1 MGVIDEVVEG
11 IYDDCRIVCPA
22 CGNDRKKKNV
32 KTLSVTIGSDAKLY
46 YCHHCTASGAVKIQS
61 PFEQSYKKKVVHI
74 QSTRDNDVLEKFLSG
89 RGIPMSAVKTE
100 VITGKKYF
108 NGSGELPAVGFVY
121 VSGSER
127 AVKWRSTEG
136 KYFTQDGAARSFYGL
151 ERVSES
157 NEQLVV
163 CEGEVDV
170 LALSAANVTAVSC
183 PNGAPQ
189 KVSNNRINPEDD
201 NKFSYLW
208 DAREIITNISK
219 IILATDNDQAG
230 EALAEEIAR
239 RVGRAKCW
247 RVNYPDDCKDSNDV
261 LQIHGA
267 DKLADLIANPTPM
280 PLKGVYAAQDYANE
294 VKHIYTEGVG
304 NGVSTGLQ
312 SVDDLF
318 TISEGQLSV
327 VTGLPSSGKS
337 EFIDQIMINMAEK
350 NHWKFAVCSFENP
363 PHFHIAKLAEKI
375 IGKPFFDGP
384 NQRISNEE
392 LDTAIDFIDKHFVFL
407 DQKDG
412 VVSSIDSIID
422 RAKQAVLRLGVRGL
436 VIDPYNYIEQDGTE
450 EHISISAMLTKVTTF
465 CKAHGIHC
473 WFVAHPAKVYPK
485 EDGTYPVPKGMSISG
500 SAAWFAKADL
510 GITVHRTDDDVE
522 VHCWKCRFKWVGKQ
536 GVTNL
541 NYDLLSGRYSE
552 QSSVQS
558 YTPDSRIN
566 WYDEVDI

>member
-11 IYDDCRIVCPA
+11 IYDDCRIVCPE
-22 CGNDRKKKNV
+22 CGHDRKKKNV

-46 YCHHCTASGAVKIQS
+46 YCHHCSASGAVKIKS
-61 PFEQSYKKKVVHI
+61 PYERLPKQKVVHI
-74 QSTRDNDVLEKFLSG
+74 QSTRDNAVLEEFLSS
-89 RGIPMSAVKTE
+89 RGIPMSAVNTE
-100 VITGKKYF
+100 VITGNKYF

-136 KYFTQDGAARSFYGL
+136 KHFTQDGAARWLYGL

-157 NEQLVV
+157 DEQLVI

-170 LALSAANVTAVSC
+170 LALSAASVTAVSC

-208 DAREIITNISK
+208 DAREIITNIPK

-247 RVNYPDDCKDSNDV
+247 RVNYPEGCKDSNDV
-261 LQIHGA
+261 LLRHGA
-267 DKLADLIANPTPM
+267 DKLAELIANPTPM
-280 PLKGVYAAQDYANE
+280 PLKGVYAAQDYASE

-304 NGVSTGLQ
+304 TGVSTGLQ

-337 EFIDQIMINMAEK
+337 EFIDQIMINMAQK
-350 NHWKFAVCSFENP
+350 DHWKFAVCSFENP

-384 NQRISNEE
+384 SQRISNEE

-450 EHISISAMLTKVTTF
+450 EHTSISAMLTKVTTF

-473 WFVAHPAKVYPK
+473 WFVAHPAKIYPK

-510 GITVHRTDDDVE
+510 GITVHRTEDDVE

-552 QSSVQS
+552 QNGIKSSN
-558 YTPDSRIN
+558 TDGRIN

>member
-11 IYDDCRIVCPA
+11 IYDDCRIVCPE

-32 KTLSVTIGSDAKLY
+32 KTLSVTIGADAKLY
-46 YCHHCTASGAVKIQS
+46 YCHHCSASGAVKIKS
-61 PFEQSYKKKVVHI
+61 PYERLPKQKVVHI
-74 QSTRDNDVLEKFLSG
+74 QTTRDNAVLEEFLSS
-89 RGIPMSAVKTE
+89 RGIPMSAVNTE
-100 VITGKKYF
+100 VITGEKYF
-108 NGSGELPAVGFVY
+108 NGGGNLPAVGFVY

-136 KYFTQDGAARSFYGL
+136 KYFTQDGAARWLYGI
-151 ERVSES
+151 EKVS
-157 NEQLVV
+157 NEDDQLVI

-170 LALSAANVTAVSC
+170 LALSAASVTAVSC

-208 DAREIITNISK
+208 DARDIITNIPK

-247 RVNYPDDCKDSNDV
+247 RVNYPEGCKDSNDV
-261 LQIHGA
+261 LLRHGA
-267 DKLADLIANPTPM
+267 DELAKLIANPTPM

-304 NGVSTGLQ
+304 TGVSTGLQ

-318 TISEGQLSV
+318 TVSEGQLSV

-337 EFIDQIMINMAEK
+337 EFIDQIMINMAQK
-350 NHWKFAVCSFENP
+350 DHWKFAVCSFENP

-552 QSSVQS
+552 KNRVES
-558 YTPDSRIN
+558 YSPDTRIH
-566 WYDEVDI
+566 WYDQVDI